1 MLQRDQQ
8 ARVHAI
14 ERRQSHTACDER
26 AHVGGGSIARGASA
40 TGDTAPVA
48 RDISRRRLT
57 AHGCGV
63 RSVLCRGSSGPRE
76 HCALRDATC
85 FVCLDRSYRID
96 TRSYATS
103 THPCPCGW
111 SVRVY
116 TLLDASVI
124 HILQL
129 PTRF

>member
-48 RDISRRRLT
+48 RDISRRRLGT
-57 AHGCGV
+57 RV
-63 RSVLCRGSSGPRE
+63 RCVLSPVSRLERPAR
-76 HCALRDATC
+76 ALRTSGCDV
-85 FVCLDRSYRID
+85 FCL
-96 TRSYATS
+96 
-103 THPCPCGW
+103 P
-111 SVRVY
+111 
-116 TLLDASVI
+116 
-124 HILQL
+124 
-129 PTRF
+129 